1 MELFTEPDNL
11 FIDLNQ
17 IVIGR
22 NRRIFI
28 SYKECIV
35 SERLDFQIIIKFTSL
50 EISSSGRPFKIARYN
65 SPASQADPIRSPSGT

>member
-22 NRRIFI
+22 NRRTFI
-28 SYKECIV
+28 SYKERIV
-35 SERLDFQIIIKFTSL
+35 SERLDFQIIIKVYQSRNFFLRTA
-50 EISSSGRPFKIARYN
+50 I
-65 SPASQADPIRSPSGT
+65 

>member
-17 IVIGR
+17 IIIRR

-35 SERLDFQIIIKFTSL
+35 SERLDFQIIIKVYQSRNFFLRTA
-50 EISSSGRPFKIARYN
+50 I
-65 SPASQADPIRSPSGT
+65 

>member
-1 MELFTEPDNL
+1 MHITGCHHRLMELFTEPDNL

-35 SERLDFQIIIKFTSL
+35 SERLDFQLIIKVYQSRNFFLRTA
-50 EISSSGRPFKIARYN
+50 I
-65 SPASQADPIRSPSGT
+65 

>member
-28 SYKECIV
+28 SYKKCIV
-35 SERLDFQIIIKFTSL
+35 SERLDFQIIIKVYQSRNFFLRTA
-50 EISSSGRPFKIARYN
+50 I
-65 SPASQADPIRSPSGT
+65 

>member
-1 MELFTEPDNL
+1 MELFPEPDNL
-11 FIDLNQ
+11 IDLNQ

-35 SERLDFQIIIKFTSL
+35 SERLDFQIIIKVYQSRNFFLWTA
-50 EISSSGRPFKIARYN
+50 I
-65 SPASQADPIRSPSGT
+65 